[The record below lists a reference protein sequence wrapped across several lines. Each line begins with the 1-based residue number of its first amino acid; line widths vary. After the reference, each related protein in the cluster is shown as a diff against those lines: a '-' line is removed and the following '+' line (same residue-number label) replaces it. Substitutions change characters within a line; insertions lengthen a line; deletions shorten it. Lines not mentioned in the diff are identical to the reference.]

1 MIETLIIQQQIAI
14 LKEKSPSEL
23 NKVFEMVR
31 LAVDNTK
38 KDGLSKK
45 EISAIK
51 HNAIKTFKNS
61 KIYKKS
67 IKNM

>member
-51 HNAIKTFKNS
+51 QNAIKTFKNS

-67 IKNM
+67 IKNT

>member
-45 EISAIK
+45 EINAIRQ
-51 HNAIKTFKNS
+51 NAIKTFQNS

-67 IKNM
+67 IKNR

>member
-45 EISAIK
+45 EINAIK
-51 HNAIKTFKNS
+51 QNAIKTFQNS

-67 IKNM
+67 IKNT